1 MEKFTNWEK
10 HGLMDLFNS
19 EAAADIVIPI
29 AKIVSKN
36 MLNPQTNSGIS
47 AVIYVL
53 NILLNFN
60 CFLHRSDKCNF
71 ITFNQFTKYSQ
82 SEGDHQRK
90 SI

>member
-47 AVIYVL
+47 AAICAL

-60 CFLHRSDKCNF
+60 CFLHRGDQCDF
-71 ITFNQFTKYSQ
+71 IAFNQLTKYSQ
-82 SEGDHQRK
+82 SESDHQRK